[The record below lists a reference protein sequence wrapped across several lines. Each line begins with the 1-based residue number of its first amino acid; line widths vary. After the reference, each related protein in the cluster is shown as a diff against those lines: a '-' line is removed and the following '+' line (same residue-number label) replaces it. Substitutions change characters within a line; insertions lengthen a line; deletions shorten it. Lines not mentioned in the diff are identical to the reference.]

1 LNQVVSSNGAIK
13 ENVKLDHHQIL
24 DPVGGSLALSALVA
38 AVPLI
43 LLLVLLGV
51 VRMRSHL
58 AAAWTLLAAGLIAV
72 LAFKLPVL
80 TTVSGAL
87 EGAAFGFFPIVW
99 IMLNA
104 VWINRLIQQSGH
116 MRWIRYTFM
125 RVSSDSR
132 VQALVI
138 AFCFGSLLEAMAG
151 FGAPIVVVAA
161 ILLGLGFS
169 PIRAATVAMFADA
182 AGTAFGS
189 VGNPIFALSKA
200 TGLPTF
206 ELGQMVGRQS
216 SIVALFVPFLLI
228 LVLDGSRGLKQL
240 WPVGLAI
247 GLGFGVGQVVTS
259 NFIAFQLADLVGALV
274 ASLAAVLLLR
284 FWKPV
289 TPEDMANQ
297 SFQEGGRVM
306 EATPTTGSVVGS
318 RGGLPATAHLLTP
331 ERGGFGT
338 HIDPTDVPTRGQ
350 LIRAFAPYTIL
361 TVLLALVSIDGPF
374 STWAGSFFVKFQ
386 WPGIGKVI
394 GNDGKPLTLDIFSIN
409 YLAAT
414 GSILLITGVISAAV
428 LNVAPRIATKEY
440 GRGLA
445 QIKFAALTVM
455 LVLAIAYIFNYS
467 GQAVTIGVFLAG
479 TGSAFIALSP
489 VLGWLGVAATGSDT
503 SANALFGAV
512 QVASAHRTG
521 FSPYLFAAANSE
533 AGALGKLISPQN
545 LAMAAAAVGLSGQE
559 GTLLRRT
566 FVWSLVYLVLFIAVL
581 FLMAVGPLQ
590 FLVVH

>member
-1 LNQVVSSNGAIK
+1 MV
-13 ENVKLDHHQIL
+13 HHQIL
-24 DPVGGSLALSALVA
+24 DPVGSSLALSALVA

-51 VRMRSHL
+51 VRMRSHV
-58 AAAWTLLAAGLIAV
+58 AAAWSLLVAGLIAIF
-72 LAFKLPVL
+72 AFQLPLL

-104 VWINRLIQQSGH
+104 VWINRLIQESGH
-116 MRWIRYTFM
+116 MKWIRYTFM
-125 RVSSDSR
+125 RVSEDSR

-189 VGNPIFALSKA
+189 VGNPIFGLSKV
-200 TGLPTF
+200 TGLSAVD
-206 ELGQMVGRQS
+206 LGDMVGRQS
-216 SIVALFVPFLLI
+216 SIIAVFVPFLLI
-228 LVLDGSRGLKQL
+228 LVLDGVRGLKQL

-247 GLGFGVGQVVTS
+247 GIGFGIGQGITS
-259 NFIAFQLADLVGALV
+259 NFIAFQIADLVGAVV
-274 ASLAAVLLLR
+274 ASLAAVVLLR
-284 FWKPV
+284 MWKPA
-289 TPEDMANQ
+289 TPDDVGGRL
-297 SFQEGGRVM
+297 FQEGGRLV
-306 EATPTTGSVVGS
+306 EGVAREGGS
-318 RGGLPATAHLLTP
+318 RTAGSLLTA
-331 ERGGFGT
+331 EDAGFGT
-338 HIDPTDVPTRGQ
+338 HIDPTETPTRAQ
-350 LIRAFAPYTIL
+350 VIRAFMPYAIL
-361 TVLLALVSIDGPF
+361 TVLLALVSIDGPV
-374 STWAGSFFVKFQ
+374 STWAGSFLVKFH
-386 WPGIGKVI
+386 WPGIGTVI
-394 GNDGKPLTLDIFSIN
+394 GHSGKPLTLDLFKID

-414 GSILLITGVISAAV
+414 GSVLLITGVISAIIFKVGPRVAV
-428 LNVAPRIATKEY
+428 REY
-440 GRGLA
+440 GRGA
-445 QIKFAALTVM
+445 NQIKFAALTVM
-455 LVLAIAYIFNYS
+455 LVLAIAYVFNYS
-467 GQAVTIGVFLAG
+467 GQAVTIGVLLAG
-479 TGSAFIALSP
+479 TGGAFIALSP

-512 QVASAHRTG
+512 QAAAAHRLG
-521 FSPYLFAAANSE
+521 FSPFLFAAANSE

-545 LAMAAAAVGLSGQE
+545 LAMAAAAVGLAGQE

-566 FVWSLVYLVLFIAVL
+566 FPWSLIYLALLIGLL
-581 FLMAVGPLQ
+581 FLMAIGPLQ

>member
-1 LNQVVSSNGAIK
+1 MN
-13 ENVKLDHHQIL
+13 HHQIL

-51 VRMRSHL
+51 VRMRSHV
-58 AAAWTLLAAGLIAV
+58 AAAWSLLVAGLIAV
-72 LAFKLPVL
+72 LAFQLPVL

-104 VWINRLIQQSGH
+104 VWINRLIQESNH

-125 RVSSDSR
+125 RMSSDSR

-200 TGLPTF
+200 TGLPTL

-216 SIVALFVPFLLI
+216 SIVAFFVPFLLI
-228 LVLDGSRGLKQL
+228 LVLDGYRGLRQL
-240 WPVGLAI
+240 WPVGLVI
-247 GLGFGVGQVVTS
+247 GLGFGVGQVITS
-259 NFIAFQLADLVGALV
+259 NFIAFQLADLFGAMV

-289 TPEDMANQ
+289 TPDDLAGQ
-297 SFQEGGRVM
+297 VFQEGGPIVKLAPAGS
-306 EATPTTGSVVGS
+306 ATGTGREV
-318 RGGLPATAHLLTP
+318 RRTAGPLLTS
-331 ERGGFGT
+331 ESGGFGT
-338 HIDPTDVPTRGQ
+338 HIDPTEVPTRGQ
-350 LIRAFAPYTIL
+350 LIRAFTPYTIL
-361 TVLLALVSIDGPF
+361 TVLLALVSIDGPI
-374 STWAGSFFVKFQ
+374 STWVGSFLVKFR
-386 WPGIGKVI
+386 WPGIGTVV
-394 GNDGKPLTLDIFSIN
+394 GSDGKPLTLDVFSIN

-414 GSILLITGVISAAV
+414 GTVLLITGVISTVV
-428 LNVAPRIATKEY
+428 LRVTPRIAGKEY
-440 GRGLA
+440 GRGAA

-512 QVASAHRTG
+512 QVASAHRLG
-521 FSPYLFAAANSE
+521 VSPFLFAAANSE
-533 AGALGKLISPQN
+533 AGALGKLVSPQN

-566 FVWSLVYLVLFIAVL
+566 FVWSLIYLALFIVVL
-581 FLMAVGPLQ
+581 FLMAIGPLQ
-590 FLVVH
+590 LLVVQ

>member
-1 LNQVVSSNGAIK
+1 M
-13 ENVKLDHHQIL
+13 DHHQIL

-72 LAFKLPVL
+72 LVFQLPVL

-99 IMLNA
+99 IMINA
-104 VWINRLIQQSGH
+104 VWINRLIQDSGH
-116 MRWIRYTFM
+116 MKWIRYTFM

-200 TGLPTF
+200 TGLPAL

-216 SIVALFVPFLLI
+216 SIVSIFVPFLLI

-259 NFIAFQLADLVGALV
+259 NFVAFQLADLVGALV
-274 ASLAAVLLLR
+274 ASLAAVVLLR
-284 FWKPV
+284 FWKPT
-289 TPEDMANQ
+289 TPDDMANQ
-297 SFQEGGRVM
+297 PFQEGGRVM
-306 EATPTTGSVVGS
+306 EAGPAGSSVAR
-318 RGGLPATAHLLTP
+318 RGGLPTAGHLLTS

-338 HIDPTDVPTRGQ
+338 HIDTTEAPTRAQ
-350 LIRAFAPYTIL
+350 LVRAFAPYTIL
-361 TVLLALVSIDGPF
+361 TVLLALVSIDGPV
-374 STWAGSFFVKFQ
+374 SAWAGDFLVKFR
-386 WPGIGKVI
+386 WPGIGKVV
-394 GNDGKPLTLDIFSIN
+394 GYDGKPLTLDIFSIN

-428 LNVAPRIATKEY
+428 LKVRPRIAVKEY
-440 GRGLA
+440 GRGVI

-479 TGSAFIALSP
+479 TGGAFIALSP

-512 QVASAHRTG
+512 QVASAHRLG
-521 FSPYLFAAANSE
+521 FSPFLFSAANSE

-545 LAMAAAAVGLSGQE
+545 LAMAAAAVGLSGHE

-566 FVWSLVYLVLFIAVL
+566 FLWSLIYLVLFIAVL

>member
-1 LNQVVSSNGAIK
+1 MRF
-13 ENVKLDHHQIL
+13 HQIL

-38 AVPLI
+38 GVPLI

-58 AAAWTLLAAGLIAV
+58 AAAWSLLTAGLIAV
-72 LAFKLPVL
+72 LAFQLPVR
-80 TTVSGAL
+80 TAVSGAL

-104 VWINRLIQQSGH
+104 VWINRLIQESGH

-125 RVSSDSR
+125 RVSNDSR
-132 VQALVI
+132 VQALVV

-200 TGLPTF
+200 TGLPTL

-216 SIVALFVPFLLI
+216 ALVALFVPFLLI

-240 WPVGLAI
+240 WPVGLVI
-247 GLGFGVGQVVTS
+247 GLGFSVGQLVTS
-259 NFIAFQLADLVGALV
+259 NFIAFQLADLFGALV
-274 ASLAAVLLLR
+274 ASLGAAVLLR
-284 FWKPV
+284 FWTPV
-289 TPEDMANQ
+289 TPDDMAGQ
-297 SFQEGGRVM
+297 LFQDGERKVQAAPAALAVATGGGR
-306 EATPTTGSVVGS
+306 G
-318 RGGLPATAHLLTP
+318 PASALLTS
-331 ERGGFGT
+331 EAGGFGT

-350 LIRAFAPYTIL
+350 LIRAFAPYAIL
-361 TVLLALVSIDGPF
+361 TVLLALVSIEGPV
-374 STWAGSFFVKFQ
+374 STWASGLLVKFR
-386 WPGIGKVI
+386 WPGVGTVI
-394 GNDGKPLTLDIFSIN
+394 GNSGKPLTLDVFSIN

-414 GSILLITGVISAAV
+414 GSVLLLTGVMSAVV
-428 LNVAPRIATKEY
+428 LKVAPRVAAREY
-440 GRGLA
+440 GRGAA
-445 QIKFAALTVM
+445 QIKFAALTVV

-479 TGSAFIALSP
+479 SGSAFIALSP

-512 QVASAHRTG
+512 QVAAAHRTG
-521 FSPYLFAAANSE
+521 YSPYLFAAANSE
-533 AGALGKLISPQN
+533 AGALGKLVSPQN
-545 LAMAAAAVGLSGQE
+545 LAMAAAAVGLSGHE
-559 GTLLRRT
+559 GALLRRT
-566 FVWSLVYLVLFIAVL
+566 FVWSLVYLALFIGVL